1 MTLSKPE
8 MEDPMELVRY
18 EVDGGVARIT
28 IDRADR
34 HNAMSFQVMEELGEA
49 FELAKADDEVR
60 VVVLTG
66 AGERAFCAGADLSG
80 IGSNAGA
87 AMMHEARG
95 RPAALFKALWN
106 LGKPTIARVR
116 GYCLAGGFGLA
127 LSCDFVVA
135 SEDSTFGAPE
145 IDIGLWPYQITVP
158 LIRSMP
164 PKVAL
169 DLMLTGRKVK
179 APEGERM
186 GFVSRLVPVEEL
198 DTTVDELAATLAAK
212 SAVVTRW
219 GRRSFYRA
227 VDMAGEEALD
237 YLHAMLTVA
246 THTDDAQEG
255 LAAFAEK
262 RPPKWSHQ

>member
-1 MTLSKPE
+1 VE
-8 MEDPMELVRY
+8 QVRY
-18 EVDGGVARIT
+18 EVDGAVARIT
-28 IDRADR
+28 IDRPER
-34 HNAMSFQVMEELGEA
+34 HNAMSFQVMQ
-49 FELAKADDEVR
+49 ELAESLDLARVDDSVR

-66 AGERAFCAGADLSG
+66 AGERAFCAGADLGG
-80 IGSNAGA
+80 IGSNAGPTR
-87 AMMHEARG
+87 MHEARG
-95 RPAALFKALWN
+95 GPAAIFKALWH

-158 LIRSMP
+158 MIRSMP

-179 APEGERM
+179 AAEGERM
-186 GFVSRLVPVEEL
+186 GFVSRLVPAADL
-198 DTTVDELAATLAAK
+198 DATVDELAATLAGR

-219 GRRSFYRA
+219 GRNAFYRV
-227 VDMAGEEALD
+227 VDMAGEDALD

-246 THTDDAQEG
+246 THTDDAAEG
-255 LAAFAEK
+255 LTAFAEK
-262 RPPKWSHQ
+262 RKPKWTHQ

>member
-1 MTLSKPE
+1 VE
-8 MEDPMELVRY
+8 QVRY
-18 EVDGGVARIT
+18 EVDGAVARVT
-28 IDRADR
+28 IDRPER
-34 HNAMSFQVMEELGEA
+34 HNAMSFQVMSELGEA
-49 FELAKADDEVR
+49 LGAAKADEGVR

-66 AGERAFCAGADLSG
+66 AGERAFCAGADLGG
-80 IGSNAGA
+80 IGGNAGPTR
-87 AMMHEARG
+87 MHEARG
-95 RPAALFKALWN
+95 GPAALFKALWH

-179 APEGERM
+179 AVEGERM
-186 GFVSRLVPVEEL
+186 GFVSRLVRADEL
-198 DTTVDELAATLAAK
+198 DKTVDELAATLAGK

-219 GRRSFYRA
+219 GRNSFYRA

-246 THTDDAQEG
+246 THTDDAAEG
-255 LAAFAEK
+255 LTAFAEK
-262 RPPKWSHQ
+262 RPPKWTHR

>member
-1 MTLSKPE
+1 VE
-8 MEDPMELVRY
+8 QVRY
-18 EVDGGVARIT
+18 EVDGAVARVT
-28 IDRADR
+28 IDRPER
-34 HNAMSFQVMEELGEA
+34 HNALSFQVMEELAEA
-49 FELAKADDEVR
+49 FEAAKGDEAVR

-66 AGERAFCAGADLSG
+66 AGERAFCAGADLGG
-80 IGSNAGA
+80 IGSNAGPA
-87 AMMHEARG
+87 RMHEARG
-95 RPAALFKALWN
+95 GPAVLFKALWH

-135 SEDSTFGAPE
+135 SDDSTFGAPE
-145 IDIGLWPYQITVP
+145 VDIGLWPYQITIP

-186 GFVSRLVPVEEL
+186 GFVSRLVPAGDL
-198 DTTVDELAATLAAK
+198 DATVDELAATLAAK

-219 GRRSFYRA
+219 GRDAFYRA
-227 VDMAGEEALD
+227 LDMAGEEALD
-237 YLHAMLTVA
+237 YLHAMLTVS
-246 THTDDAQEG
+246 THTDDATEG
-255 LAAFAEK
+255 LTAFAEK
-262 RPPKWSHQ
+262 RPPQWTHR

>member
-1 MTLSKPE
+1 VE
-8 MEDPMELVRY
+8 QVRY
-18 EVDGGVARIT
+18 EVDGAVARIT
-28 IDRADR
+28 IDRPER
-34 HNAMSFQVMEELGEA
+34 HNAMSFQVMQELGESI
-49 FELAKADDEVR
+49 ELAKADESVR

-66 AGERAFCAGADLSG
+66 AGERAFCAGADLGG
-80 IGSNAGA
+80 IGSNAGPTR
-87 AMMHEARG
+87 MHEARG
-95 RPAALFKALWN
+95 GPAAVFKALWH

-127 LSCDFVVA
+127 LSCDLVVA

-164 PKVAL
+164 PKVAH
-169 DLMLTGRKVK
+169 DLKQTRRKVK
-179 APEGERM
+179 AAEGERM
-186 GFVSRLVPVEEL
+186 GFVSRLVTADEL
-198 DTTVDELAATLAAK
+198 DATVDELAATLAGK

-219 GRRSFYRA
+219 GRNAFYRA

-246 THTDDAQEG
+246 THTDDAAEG

-262 RPPKWSHQ
+262 RAPKWTHQ

>member
-1 MTLSKPE
+1 VE
-8 MEDPMELVRY
+8 QVRY
-18 EVDGGVARIT
+18 EVDGPVARVT
-28 IDRADR
+28 IDRPER
-34 HNAMSFQVMEELGEA
+34 HNAMSFQVMQELGESI
-49 FELAKADDEVR
+49 ELARTDDDVR
-60 VVVLTG
+60 VVILTG
-66 AGERAFCAGADLSG
+66 AGERAFCAGADLGG
-80 IGSNAGA
+80 IGSNAGPA
-87 AMMHEARG
+87 RMHEARG
-95 RPAALFKALWN
+95 GPAAIFKALWP

-135 SEDSTFGAPE
+135 SDDSTFGAPE

-186 GFVSRLVPVEEL
+186 GFVSRLVPADEL
-198 DTTVDELAATLAAK
+198 DRTVDDLAATLAAK

-219 GRRSFYRA
+219 GRNAFYRT

-246 THTDDAQEG
+246 THTDDAAEG

-262 RPPKWSHQ
+262 RAPKWTHR

>member
-1 MTLSKPE
+1 MTLSLPE

-18 EVDGGVARIT
+18 EVGGGVARIT
-28 IDRADR
+28 IDRPDR

-49 FELAKADDEVR
+49 FEMARTDDEVQ

-80 IGSNAGA
+80 IGSNTGPAL
-87 AMMHEARG
+87 MHEARG

-186 GFVSRLVPVEEL
+186 GFVSRLVTVDEL
-198 DTTVDELAATLAAK
+198 DRTVDELAA
-212 SAVVTRW
+212 TRW

-262 RPPKWSHQ
+262 RSPKWTHQ

>member
-1 MTLSKPE
+1 
-8 MEDPMELVRY
+8 MEQVRY
-18 EVDGGVARIT
+18 EVDGAVARVT
-28 IDRADR
+28 IDRPER
-34 HNAMSFQVMEELGEA
+34 HNAMSFQVMEELGQA
-49 FELAKADDEVR
+49 FGTAKGDESVR

-66 AGERAFCAGADLSG
+66 AGERAFCAGADLGG
-80 IGSNAGA
+80 IGSNAGPA
-87 AMMHEARG
+87 RMHEARG
-95 RPAALFKALWN
+95 GPAALFKQLWH

-127 LSCDFVVA
+127 LSCDLVVA
-135 SEDSTFGAPE
+135 SDDSTFGAPE

-158 LIRSMP
+158 MIRSMP

-179 APEGERM
+179 APEAERM
-186 GFVSRLVPVEEL
+186 GFVSRLVPAAEL
-198 DTTVDELAATLAAK
+198 DATVDALAATLAAK

-219 GRRSFYRA
+219 GRNAFYRA

-246 THTDDAQEG
+246 THTDDAAEG
-255 LAAFAEK
+255 LSAFAEK
-262 RPPKWSHQ
+262 RAPKWTHQ

>member
-1 MTLSKPE
+1 VE
-8 MEDPMELVRY
+8 QVRY
-18 EVDGGVARIT
+18 EVEGAVARIT
-28 IDRADR
+28 IDRPER
-34 HNAMSFQVMEELGEA
+34 HNAMSFQVMQ
-49 FELAKADDEVR
+49 ELAEALELARADDGVR

-66 AGERAFCAGADLSG
+66 AGERAFCAGADLGG
-80 IGSNAGA
+80 IGSNAGPA
-87 AMMHEARG
+87 RMHEARG
-95 RPAALFKALWN
+95 GPAAIFKALWH

-158 LIRSMP
+158 MIRSMP

-179 APEGERM
+179 AAEGERM
-186 GFVSRLVPVEEL
+186 GFVSRLVPAADL
-198 DTTVDELAATLAAK
+198 DATVADLAATLAGK

-219 GRRSFYRA
+219 GRSAFYRA

-237 YLHAMLTVA
+237 HLHAMLTVA
-246 THTDDAQEG
+246 THTDDAAEG
-255 LAAFAEK
+255 LTAFAEK
-262 RPPKWSHQ
+262 RAPKWTHQ

>member
-1 MTLSKPE
+1 
-8 MEDPMELVRY
+8 MEQVRY
-18 EVDGGVARIT
+18 EVDGAVARVT
-28 IDRADR
+28 IDRPER
-34 HNAMSFQVMEELGEA
+34 HNAMSFDVMDGLGES
-49 FELAKADDEVR
+49 LVKAKADDAVR

-66 AGERAFCAGADLSG
+66 AGDRAFCAGADLGG
-80 IGSNAGA
+80 IGSNAGPA
-87 AMMHEARG
+87 RMHEARG
-95 RPAALFKALWN
+95 GPAALFKALWQ

-135 SEDSTFGAPE
+135 SDDSTFGAPE
-145 IDIGLWPYQITVP
+145 VDIGLWPYQITIP

-186 GFVSRLVPVEEL
+186 GFVSRLVPAAEL
-198 DTTVDELAATLAAK
+198 DATVDELAATLAAK

-219 GRRSFYRA
+219 GRDAFYR
-227 VDMAGEEALD
+227 VLDMAGEDALD

-246 THTDDAQEG
+246 THTDDATEG
-255 LAAFAEK
+255 LTAFAEK
-262 RPPKWSHQ
+262 RAPQWTHR

>member
-1 MTLSKPE
+1 
-8 MEDPMELVRY
+8 MEQVRY
-18 EVDGGVARIT
+18 EVDGAVARIT
-28 IDRADR
+28 IDRPER
-34 HNAMSFQVMEELGEA
+34 HNAMSFQVMQELGESI
-49 FELAKADDEVR
+49 ERAKADDSVR
-60 VVVLTG
+60 VIVLTG
-66 AGERAFCAGADLSG
+66 AGERAFCAGADLGG
-80 IGSNAGA
+80 IGSNAGPTR
-87 AMMHEARG
+87 MHEARG
-95 RPAALFKALWN
+95 GPAAIFKALWHV
-106 LGKPTIARVR
+106 GKPTIARVR

-179 APEGERM
+179 AAEGERM
-186 GFVSRLVPVEEL
+186 GFVSRLVPADEL
-198 DTTVDELAATLAAK
+198 DATVDELAAVLAGK

-219 GRRSFYRA
+219 GRNAFYRV

-246 THTDDAQEG
+246 THTDDAAEG
-255 LAAFAEK
+255 LSAFAEK
-262 RPPKWSHQ
+262 RAPKWTHR

>member
-1 MTLSKPE
+1 
-8 MEDPMELVRY
+8 MEQVRY
-18 EVDGGVARIT
+18 EVDQAVARVT
-28 IDRADR
+28 IDRPDR

-49 FELAKADDEVR
+49 FELAKTDDEVR

-145 IDIGLWPYQITVP
+145 VDIGLWPYQITVP

-186 GFVSRLVPVEEL
+186 GFVSRLVPSE
-198 DTTVDELAATLAAK
+198 
-212 SAVVTRW
+212 
-219 GRRSFYRA
+219 
-227 VDMAGEEALD
+227 
-237 YLHAMLTVA
+237 
-246 THTDDAQEG
+246 
-255 LAAFAEK
+255 
-262 RPPKWSHQ
+262 

>member
-1 MTLSKPE
+1 
-8 MEDPMELVRY
+8 MEQVRY
-18 EVDGGVARIT
+18 EVDGPVARIT
-28 IDRADR
+28 IDRPER
-34 HNAMSFQVMEELGEA
+34 HNAMSFQVMQELGESI
-49 FELAKADDEVR
+49 ELAKTDDSVR

-66 AGERAFCAGADLSG
+66 AGERAFCAGADLGG
-80 IGSNAGA
+80 IGSNAGPTR
-87 AMMHEARG
+87 MHEARG
-95 RPAALFKALWN
+95 GPAALFKQLWH

-135 SEDSTFGAPE
+135 SDDSTFGAPE

-179 APEGERM
+179 AAEGERM
-186 GFVSRLVPVEEL
+186 GFVSRLVPADEL
-198 DTTVDELAATLAAK
+198 DAAVDELAATLAGK

-219 GRRSFYRA
+219 GRNAFYQV

-246 THTDDAQEG
+246 THTDDAAEG

-262 RPPKWSHQ
+262 RAPKWTHQ

>member
-1 MTLSKPE
+1 VE
-8 MEDPMELVRY
+8 QVRY
-18 EVDGGVARIT
+18 EVDGPVARVT
-28 IDRADR
+28 IDRPER
-34 HNAMSFQVMEELGEA
+34 HNAMSFQVMQELGEA
-49 FELAKADDEVR
+49 FAAAKVDDRVR
-60 VVVLTG
+60 VVVVTG
-66 AGERAFCAGADLSG
+66 AGERAFCAGADLGG
-80 IGSNAGA
+80 IGSNVGPAR
-87 AMMHEARG
+87 MHEARG
-95 RPAALFKALWN
+95 GPAALFKALWQ

-145 IDIGLWPYQITVP
+145 VDIGLWPYQITIP

-164 PKVAL
+164 PKLAL

-186 GFVSRLVPVEEL
+186 GFISRLVPPEDL
-198 DTTVDELAATLAAK
+198 DTTVNELAATLAAK

-219 GRRSFYRA
+219 GRNSFYRV
-227 VDMAGEEALD
+227 VDMAAEEALD

-246 THTDDAQEG
+246 THTDDATEG
-255 LAAFAEK
+255 LTAFAEK
-262 RPPKWSHQ
+262 RPPTWTHQ

>member
-1 MTLSKPE
+1 
-8 MEDPMELVRY
+8 MEQVRY
-18 EVDGGVARIT
+18 EVDGAVARIT
-28 IDRADR
+28 IDRPER
-34 HNAMSFQVMEELGEA
+34 HNAMSFQVMQELGESI
-49 FELAKADDEVR
+49 ELAKADESVR

-66 AGERAFCAGADLSG
+66 AGERAFCAGADLGG
-80 IGSNAGA
+80 IGSNAGPTR
-87 AMMHEARG
+87 MHEARG
-95 RPAALFKALWN
+95 GPAAIFKALWH

-127 LSCDFVVA
+127 LSCDLVVA

-179 APEGERM
+179 AAEGERM
-186 GFVSRLVPVEEL
+186 GFVSRLVPADEL
-198 DTTVDELAATLAAK
+198 DATVDELAATLAGK

-219 GRRSFYRA
+219 GRNAFYRA

-246 THTDDAQEG
+246 THTDDAAEG

-262 RPPKWSHQ
+262 RAPKWTHQ

>member
-1 MTLSKPE
+1 VE
-8 MEDPMELVRY
+8 QVRY
-18 EVDGGVARIT
+18 EVEGPVARVT
-28 IDRADR
+28 IDRPER
-34 HNAMSFQVMEELGEA
+34 HNAMSFQVMEELRESLD
-49 FELAKADDEVR
+49 LAKADDNVR

-80 IGSNAGA
+80 IGSNAGPA
-87 AMMHEARG
+87 RMHEARG
-95 RPAALFKALWN
+95 RPAAIFKALWQ

-135 SEDSTFGAPE
+135 TDDSTFGAPE

-158 LIRSMP
+158 MIRSMP

-169 DLMLTGRKVK
+169 DLALTGRKVK
-179 APEGERM
+179 GPEGERM
-186 GFVSRLVPVEEL
+186 GFVSRLVSPDEL
-198 DTTVDELAATLAAK
+198 DATVDELAATLAAK

-219 GRRSFYRA
+219 GRNAFYRV

-246 THTDDAQEG
+246 THTDDAAEG
-255 LAAFAEK
+255 LTAFAEK
-262 RPPKWSHQ
+262 RQPKWTHQ